1 MTPRPGKIIS
11 ISHKTPYGTEN
22 KVAIRHTT
30 ASCPMLNH
38 CAKRAVN
45 LYNYKHYALLTI
57 KLNIKKKQYYSKKR
71 PTFANVKRP
80 TPRDR
85 LALKKNPQ
93 YLI

>member
-57 KLNIKKKQYYSKKR
+57 KLNIKKNNITQKSDQHLQ
-71 PTFANVKRP
+71 TL
-80 TPRDR
+80 RDQR
-85 LALKKNPQ
+85 QETVSP
-93 YLI
+93 

>member
-57 KLNIKKKQYYSKKR
+57 KLNIKKNNITQKSDQHLQTLLAKR
-71 PTFANVKRP
+71 PSR
-80 TPRDR
+80 
-85 LALKKNPQ
+85 LKKKSSVSN
-93 YLI
+93 LG